1 MPSEYLLH
9 NNFFSTKSSNLVIY
23 ITERDI
29 QKSNIIFKTLKNNLL
44 LDLNSRQAEG
54 IPKYASKLNIVQIT
68 HLGL

>member
-1 MPSEYLLH
+1 M
-9 NNFFSTKSSNLVIY
+9 IY

-44 LDLNSRQAEG
+44 LDLNIRQAEG